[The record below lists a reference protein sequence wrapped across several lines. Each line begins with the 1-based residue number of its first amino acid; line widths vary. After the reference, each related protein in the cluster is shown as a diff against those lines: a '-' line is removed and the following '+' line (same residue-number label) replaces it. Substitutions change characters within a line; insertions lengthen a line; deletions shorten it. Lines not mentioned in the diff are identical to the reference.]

1 MSILDTPVAAGFGAG
16 EPIDPIRWP
25 GLTRVP
31 RVPLRGRLA
40 RGVFERAVRRLP
52 LAVVGESGRRIG
64 GGGGTDA
71 PVMRVSRPCEF
82 FQRLGADGLIGFG
95 ESYQTGAWDAGGGR
109 PLAEETPGDE
119 LVRVLS
125 AFASHVTE
133 LVPKPLQRLRRAFD
147 HRFPA
152 MQDGDQQGARRNIEA
167 HYDLSNDMFASFLDP
182 SMTYSSALF
191 EPGETDLAR
200 LEEAQ
205 ERKVDAILDAAKVGE
220 GTRLLEIGTG
230 WGTLAIRAAR
240 RGARVVSLTLS
251 RQQRELALR
260 RIDKAGLAD
269 SVEVLLADYR
279 EVEGSYDAIVSVEM
293 IEAVGERYLPDY
305 FAAIDR
311 LLAPGGRV
319 GIQAITMPDERMRAT
334 RRSYTWIHKYI
345 FPGGMIPS
353 VEAIQRTL
361 AAHTSLRLIRRYDF
375 GDSYASTLRAWRQR
389 FERNWQS
396 IRELGFDEVFHR
408 TWRFYLAYCEA
419 GFATDYIGVAQL
431 TLTR

>member
-1 MSILDTPVAAGFGAG
+1 MSVLDIPETADEDAA
-16 EPIDPIRWP
+16 EPIDPDRWP
-25 GLTRVP
+25 GLDRVP
-31 RVPLRGRLA
+31 AVPVRARVARRIFAGAVRDVPLN
-40 RGVFERAVRRLP
+40 
-52 LAVVGESGRRIG
+52 VVGTTGELVG
-64 GGGGTDA
+64 GGGGPGA
-71 PVMRVSRPCEF
+71 PVMRLSRPREF
-82 FQRLGADGLIGFG
+82 FQRLAADGLIGFG
-95 ESYQTGAWDAGGGR
+95 ESYQTGAWDAEGG
-109 PLAEETPGDE
+109 ETPGDE

-125 AFASHVTE
+125 AFAAHLTD
-133 LVPKPLQRLRRAFD
+133 LVPRPLQRLRRAYD
-147 HRFPA
+147 RRFPA
-152 MQDGDQQGARRNIEA
+152 GQSGDAAGARRNIA
-167 HYDLSNDMFASFLDP
+167 HHYDLSNDMFARFLDP

-191 EPGETDLAR
+191 EPGEAGLAR

-205 ERKVDAILDAAKVGE
+205 HRKVDAILDATDVGA

-240 RGARVVSLTLS
+240 RGARVVTVTLS
-251 RQQRELALR
+251 QQQRELALR
-260 RIDKAGLAD
+260 RIAEAGLGG
-269 SVEVLLADYR
+269 SVDVLLADYR
-279 EVEGSYDAIVSVEM
+279 EIEGSYDAIVSVEM

-319 GIQAITMPDERMRAT
+319 GIQAITMADERMRAT
-334 RRSYTWIHKYI
+334 SRSYTWIHKYI

-361 AAHTSLRLIRRYDF
+361 AAHTSLRLTRRYDF
-375 GDSYASTLRAWRQR
+375 GDAYAATLRAWRER

-419 GFATDYIGVAQL
+419 GFATDYLGVAQL
-431 TLTR
+431 TLTRGGA